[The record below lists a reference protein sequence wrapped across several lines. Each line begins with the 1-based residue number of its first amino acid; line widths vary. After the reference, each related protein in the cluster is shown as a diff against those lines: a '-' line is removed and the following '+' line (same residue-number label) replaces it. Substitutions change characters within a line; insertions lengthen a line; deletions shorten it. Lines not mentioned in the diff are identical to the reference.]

1 MPLPREVPRRGTPY
15 AYLDFFIKRPRRL
28 RLNIDSVDYC
38 SSHIFYQLW
47 SWIGIRD
54 SKITKEIYIQCVY
67 SYVGERALY
76 RKRLNP
82 FQDALITIHI

>member
-1 MPLPREVPRRGTPY
+1 MGFPMDYASAPRGSPARY
-15 AYLDFFIKRPRRL
+15 ALCLFRFFIKRPRRL

-67 SYVGERALY
+67 CYVGEWAV
-76 RKRLNP
+76 
-82 FQDALITIHI
+82 